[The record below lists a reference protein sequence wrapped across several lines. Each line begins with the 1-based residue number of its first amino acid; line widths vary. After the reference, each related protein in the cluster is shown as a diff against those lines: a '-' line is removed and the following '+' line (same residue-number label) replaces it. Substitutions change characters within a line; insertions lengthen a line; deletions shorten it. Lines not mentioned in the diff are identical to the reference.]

1 MKDESVP
8 IIPKKQS
15 WRGSI
20 VVRMSVFFLALA
32 IIPMLATAYYSLYRS
47 QAEISSVS
55 RNNLIELSHGT
66 AHRIGQL
73 LIENQRTSATLAGEP
88 LAVRFLTASEEE
100 RLALNENVYQM
111 LQNFSETHPDYDA
124 PGLLDANGIVVASLA
139 ESLVGKDRSFR
150 DYFQASIQGE
160 PFISDIL
167 VGRGTGRPGVFLT
180 NPVVTTEGEI
190 VGIDI
195 IWLKGSTIW
204 SIIDDVNVGE
214 EGIAYLVDQDGVIIA
229 HPNRDLLY
237 HSLSALSPEAA
248 SIISETIRFGILE
261 GTDSPLIPQSLGM
274 DELAAELASGAG
286 SGSYGYYSPLDHR
299 DHMVGYSRLEA
310 TPWIVVVDLPEDQF
324 LAPLSRLKLMVW
336 SGTGF
341 MAVIALIVS
350 ILLAHGITQPIRC
363 LTDAASAVHKG
374 QPFEPSD
381 IEDVTSGQDEIA
393 ILGRMFSSMVL
404 GLRKEITEREKA
416 EQRLEH
422 LNRVMHAIRNV
433 NQLITKEKDR
443 DELLQGACDN
453 LTETRGYRSAW
464 IALLDETGGFISANE
479 SGLGEDF
486 LPVVEQLK
494 GGKIPDCVGRAL
506 SQPGV
511 VIIEDASAC
520 DQCPLADKCIDEGA
534 ITIRLEYEG
543 KIYGVC
549 SVSNP
554 VDRIMDEEE
563 SELFNEIA
571 GDIAFALHNIELEK
585 KRKQAEEALKHRLLA
600 LSQPVGK
607 IGDLSFAESFEVAS
621 LIFDEEGK
629 PITAPSNFSD
639 FCKILRATEKGEK
652 RCKLSDARLAKLA
665 ANGSPVMVPC
675 SNFKEIMDG
684 AVPIFIGD
692 KQIATWAIGQKVN
705 SEIPE
710 HKLRSYAKEI
720 SADADKLVEASKY
733 LYIGSREQFS
743 KALSFLHI
751 VANDISLLGLQ
762 NIQQARDITERIQAK
777 ARIDHLNLVLRAVR
791 NVNQLITKEKDRD
804 ELLQGACDNLTET
817 RGYHSAWIA
826 LLDETG
832 EFVSA
837 SESGLGE
844 DFLPVVEQL
853 KGGKIPDCVGR
864 VLSQPG
870 AVIIEDASTC
880 DQCPL
885 ADKCSGR
892 GVLTV
897 RLEYE
902 GKIFGV
908 SSVSIPID
916 LIMGEEEGEIF
927 REVAGDIAFAL
938 HNIELEKERKQVE
951 KALQE
956 SEENFR
962 ALAENAGEGILIAT
976 SEGAHVYANK
986 RAAEITGYS
995 IAELLKIKMKDLAHP
1010 DEFKKLAER
1019 LQKRIAKE
1027 YIPKQYETA
1036 IITKDGKKVLV
1047 DVTGAQTSWRG
1058 KPADIVIMHDISE
1071 RKRAEEALL
1080 ESEKNLSQIVQ
1091 GSSTPIFVI
1100 DKNHI
1105 VTYWNK
1111 ACEKLTG
1118 ISASEVIGTKKQW
1131 QAFYAEERP
1140 LMADFLVD
1148 EMPEKNI
1155 SKYYIGKYKKSALIE
1170 GAYEAEDFFLDLGEK
1185 GKWLFITAAPLKDR
1199 QGKIIGAIE
1208 TLQDITERV
1217 RAEKALQQYSKN
1229 LEDMVDE
1236 RTKKLQDAQE
1246 QLIRKEKLAVLGQLA
1261 GGVAHELRNPL
1272 GVISNATYFL
1282 KNILPEADETT
1293 KEYLELISDEVSS
1306 SEKII
1311 SDLLGLSRALPSE
1324 REETPIAE
1332 IVDRVLEKHPAPIDI
1347 EVIREI
1353 PDDISPIFVDPQQI
1367 EQVLFNLA
1375 QNAYQAISGK
1385 GKLIIKAR
1393 DKGETIHL
1401 KVTDTGAGI
1410 SKQNMQKLFDPLFT
1424 TKARGIGL
1432 GLAISKRL
1440 MEANGGSIE
1449 VESEVGMGTTFTV
1462 ILPCKGVS

>member
-1 MKDESVP
+1 MKDEGVP
-8 IIPKKQS
+8 IITKKQS

-20 VVRMSVFFLALA
+20 VIRMSVFFLALA
-32 IIPMLATAYYSLYRS
+32 IIPMLATAYYGLYRS

-55 RNNLIELSHGT
+55 RENLIELSHGT

-88 LAVRFLTASEEE
+88 LAARFLAASGEE
-100 RLALNENVYQM
+100 RLALNEKVYQM

-204 SIIDDVNVGE
+204 GIIDDVNVGE

-237 HSLSALSPEAA
+237 HSLSALSPEAV
-248 SIISETIRFGILE
+248 STISETIRFGTLE

-274 DELAAELASGAG
+274 DDLAAELASGVG
-286 SGSYGYYSPLDHR
+286 SGSYGYYSPLDHC

-310 TPWIVVVDLPEDQF
+310 TPWTVVVDLPEDQF
-324 LAPLSRLKLMVW
+324 LAPLGRLKLMVW
-336 SGTGF
+336 TGTGF
-341 MAVIALIVS
+341 IAVIALIVS
-350 ILLAHGITQPIRC
+350 ILLAHGITHPIRR
-363 LTDAASAVHKG
+363 LTDAASAVQQG

-381 IEDVTSGQDEIA
+381 IKDVTSGQDEIA

-404 GLRKEITEREKA
+404 SLRKEIAKRMRA
-416 EQRLEH
+416 EERLEH
-422 LNRVMHAIRNV
+422 LNLVLHAIRNV
-433 NQLITKEKDR
+433 NQLITREKDR
-443 DELLQGACDN
+443 DKLLQGACDN
-453 LTETRGYRSAW
+453 LTETRGYRGAW
-464 IALLDETGGFISANE
+464 IALQDEAGGFVSANE

-494 GGKIPDCVGRAL
+494 GDKIPDCAGRAL

-520 DQCPLADKCIDEGA
+520 DQCPLADKCVGGGVM
-534 ITIRLEYEG
+534 TTRLEYEG
-543 KIYGVC
+543 NLFGVS
-549 SVSNP
+549 SVSIP
-554 VDRIMDEEE
+554 SDHIVDEEE
-563 SELFNEIA
+563 SGLFHEVA

-607 IGDLSFAESFEVAS
+607 IGDLKLTDVVDIDILQRLQDGFAESFEVAS

-684 AVPIFIGD
+684 AVPILIGD
-692 KQIATWAIGQKVN
+692 KQIATWSIGQKVN

-710 HKLRSYAKEI
+710 HKLRIYAKEI
-720 SADADKLVEASKY
+720 GADADQLVEASNY

-743 KALSFLHI
+743 KALSFLQ
-751 VANDISLLGLQ
+751 VVTSNISLLGLQ
-762 NIQQARDITERIQAK
+762 NIQQARDITERIRAK
-777 ARIDHLNLVLRAVR
+777 ARIDHLNLVLRAAR

-804 ELLQGACDNLTET
+804 KLLQGACDNLTET

-832 EFVSA
+832 GFESA
-837 SESGLGE
+837 NESGLGE
-844 DFLPVVEQL
+844 DFLPIVEAL
-853 KGGKIPDCVGR
+853 KHGEMQACVSR
-864 VLSQPG
+864 ALSQSG
-870 AVIIEDASTC
+870 VVIIEDASNC
-880 DQCPL
+880 AQCPL

-892 GVLTV
+892 GVITV
-897 RLEYE
+897 RLEHE

-908 SSVSIPID
+908 STVSLPAD
-916 LIMGEEEGEIF
+916 LILDEDESEIF
-927 REVAGDIAFAL
+927 RNAAGDIAFAL
-938 HNIELEKERKQVE
+938 HNIELEE
-951 KALQE
+951 
-956 SEENFR
+956 
-962 ALAENAGEGILIAT
+962 
-976 SEGAHVYANK
+976 
-986 RAAEITGYS
+986 
-995 IAELLKIKMKDLAHP
+995 
-1010 DEFKKLAER
+1010 
-1019 LQKRIAKE
+1019 
-1027 YIPKQYETA
+1027 
-1036 IITKDGKKVLV
+1036 
-1047 DVTGAQTSWRG
+1047 
-1058 KPADIVIMHDISE
+1058 E
-1071 RKRAEEALL
+1071 RKRTEEALW

-1111 ACEKLTG
+1111 ACAKLTG
-1118 ISASEVIGTKKQW
+1118 ISASEVIGTNKQW
-1131 QAFYAEERP
+1131 QAFYAKERQV
-1140 LMADFLVD
+1140 MADFLVD

-1155 SKYYIGKYKKSALIE
+1155 SKYYIGKYKKSSLIE

-1185 GKWLFITAAPLKDR
+1185 GKWIFKTAAPLKDR
-1199 QGKIIGAIE
+1199 KGKVIGAIE

-1217 RAEKALQQYSKN
+1217 RAEKALQHYSKN

-1236 RTKKLQDAQE
+1236 RTKKLQDTQE
-1246 QLIRKEKLAVLGQLA
+1246 QLIHKEKLAVLGQLA

-1282 KNILPEADETT
+1282 KNTLPEADETT

-1311 SDLLGLSRALPSE
+1311 SDLLGLSRVLPAE
-1324 REETPIAE
+1324 KEETPIAE
-1332 IVDRVLEKHPAPIDI
+1332 IVDRVLERHPALIDI

-1449 VESEVGMGTTFTV
+1449 VESEVGIGTTFTV